1 MVEDKKGLVA
11 LVQLD
16 DEKYQEASNEIIKN
30 DKAAGTYAEKM
41 MKILDSLGNKAKE
54 IGDDLAYARE
64 SILAEI
70 QYFVNKQVNRF
81 SQIGKVQKVEIF
93 EKTASQKI
101 KRYLYNFKKG
111 TDSTNDNEPI
121 ESLDKESKE
130 N

>member
-1 MVEDKKGLVA
+1 
-11 LVQLD
+11 
-16 DEKYQEASNEIIKN
+16 
-30 DKAAGTYAEKM
+30 

-111 TDSTNDNEPI
+111 TDSTIDNEPI